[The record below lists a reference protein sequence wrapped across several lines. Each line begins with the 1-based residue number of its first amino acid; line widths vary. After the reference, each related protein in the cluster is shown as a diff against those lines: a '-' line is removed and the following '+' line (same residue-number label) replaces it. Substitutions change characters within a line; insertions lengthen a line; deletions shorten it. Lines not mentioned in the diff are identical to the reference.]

1 MKLNAIQC
9 NTEYN
14 IYLFNYCDVDGLV
27 DYKIHTGFTAIR
39 NRTDNK
45 NSKE

>member
-1 MKLNAIQC
+1 MKLNVIQC

-27 DYKIHTGFTAIR
+27 CCEIHSRFTAIR
-39 NRTDNK
+39 NHTDNK
-45 NSKE
+45 NSTE

>member
-1 MKLNAIQC
+1 MKSNVIQC

-27 DYKIHTGFTAIR
+27 DCKIHSGFPAIR
-39 NRTDNK
+39 NYTDIK
-45 NSKE
+45 NSTE